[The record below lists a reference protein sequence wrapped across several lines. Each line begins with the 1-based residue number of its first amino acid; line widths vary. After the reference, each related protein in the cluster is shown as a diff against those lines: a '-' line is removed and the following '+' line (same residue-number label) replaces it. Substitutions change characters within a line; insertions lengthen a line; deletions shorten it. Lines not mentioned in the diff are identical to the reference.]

1 MAAYVGLEESL
12 VQIACRSLL
21 PSSGKLHK
29 GRVSVCQVAVPIPP
43 RALTTFVCA
52 SMQCRVV

>member
-43 RALTTFVCA
+43 KSTNDLRLCFDA
-52 SMQCRVV
+52 M